1 MFEMWGRG
9 NVCVRV
15 VRIGF
20 TSRLRYA
27 MFEMWCLGN
36 PYWPYTGRKIRR
48 ATPPRRGCGKDTFSD
63 NRTEFVGKLLHEGGV
78 WRRTFFGFSQYQ
90 NGQ

>member
-36 PYWPYTGRKIRR
+36 PYWPYTGRKKKRKR
-48 ATPPRRGCGKDTFSD
+48 KTDGPHPRGGGVVWTPFL
-63 NRTEFVGKLLHEGGV
+63 RTELNL
-78 WRRTFFGFSQYQ
+78 
-90 NGQ
+90 